1 MSEGR
6 QERPRRSHASAFAW
20 MAGLSVVTLLLGATR
35 EFLIARE
42 LRASGAA
49 DLFFRGLVA
58 VSAARVV
65 GLSLYRSR
73 WFPAPR
79 EVLGTVL
86 LRQER
91 WVSLAMAGAGIA
103 ALLAIVG
110 PRAWADP
117 TVWVFA
123 VSVTL
128 AVHGSAMRALA
139 ERAGR
144 ERRGFALEWG
154 IPLGTI
160 AGATLLPGGALGPAL
175 GLMVGLAVGVAGV
188 WPAAQCPGGHDT
200 KSMSSGTGMTTA
212 LLLDALVYAN
222 LGLLDAALSHLFDV
236 GGFARLNYAYLFV
249 NAAIMV
255 PSAAA
260 TVVALR
266 ASAGDPARVHAKLRR
281 WAVLGG
287 VAGASAVT
295 AVGLLFAWPP
305 AAATIDR
312 AIGWN
317 VSEQTGVLI
326 LWSAPFAGLRLANT
340 IGRQAQ
346 VAADPRALVPWD
358 LAGIAGRALILG
370 FGAATIGLAASP
382 IGLAFAELVQL
393 GAWWRG
399 PRSRAG
405 QRATA

>member
-1 MSEGR
+1 MSAAG
-6 QERPRRSHASAFAW
+6 QEPARPRRSHASAFAW

-73 WFPAPR
+73 WIPAPR
-79 EVLGTVL
+79 EVLGTAL

-91 WVSLAMAGAGIA
+91 WLTLAMAGAGIA

-110 PRAWADP
+110 PRAWTDP

-188 WPAAQCPGGHDT
+188 WPVVRCPGGHDT
-200 KSMSSGTGMTTA
+200 KDMVHGTRGRTAA
-212 LLLDALVYAN
+212 LLIDALVYAN
-222 LGLLDAALSHLFDV
+222 LGLLDAALSHLFPV

-266 ASAGDPARVHAKLRR
+266 ASAGDPVRAHAGLRR

-287 VAGASAVT
+287 LAGASAV
-295 AVGLLFAWPP
+295 AVVGLLFAWPP
-305 AAATIDR
+305 AATAVDR

-317 VSEQTGVLI
+317 VSEQTGLLI

-346 VAADPRALVPWD
+346 VAADPRALVAWD

-370 FGAATIGLAASP
+370 FGAATIGLIASP

-393 GAWWRG
+393 GAWWRA
-399 PRSRAG
+399 PRRGA
-405 QRATA
+405 A

>member
-1 MSEGR
+1 MRGGGAAPGA
-6 QERPRRSHASAFAW
+6 PRGHRSAFVW
-20 MAGLSVVTLLLGATR
+20 MAGLSLVTLLLGATR

-73 WFPAPR
+73 WLPAPR

-91 WVSLAMAGAGIA
+91 TVSLAMVAVGVAS
-103 ALLAIVG
+103 LLVIVG
-110 PRAWADP
+110 PTTWADP
-117 TVWVFA
+117 TVGVFA
-123 VSVTL
+123 VGVAL
-128 AVHGSAMRALA
+128 AVYGSAARALA

-144 ERRGFALEWG
+144 DRRGFALEWL

-175 GLMVGLAVGVAGV
+175 GLLLALVVGVAGV
-188 WPAAQCPGGHDT
+188 WPSVSCPGAHDT
-200 KSMSSGTGMTTA
+200 TNMSHGTRGRTSA

-222 LGLLDAALSHLFDV
+222 LGLLDAALSHLFGV
-236 GGFARLNYAYLFV
+236 GGFARLSYAYLFV

-266 ASAGDPARVHAKLRR
+266 ASAGDPARAHAGLRR
-281 WAVLGG
+281 WAVIGAVLG
-287 VAGASAVT
+287 AGAVA

-305 AAATIDR
+305 AAATVDR
-312 AIGWN
+312 VIGWN

-346 VAADPRALVPWD
+346 VAADPRALLPWD
-358 LAGIAGRALILG
+358 FGGIAGRALILG
-370 FGAATIGLAASP
+370 LGAGPLGLLASP
-382 IGLAFAELVQL
+382 IGLAFAEAVQL

-399 PRSRAG
+399 PRRASG
-405 QRATA
+405 

>member
-1 MSEGR
+1 MSSAGHEPV
-6 QERPRRSHASAFAW
+6 RPRRSHASAFAW

-73 WFPAPR
+73 WIPAPR
-79 EVLGTVL
+79 EVLGTEL

-110 PRAWADP
+110 PRAWIDP

-188 WPAAQCPGGHDT
+188 WPAARCPGGHDT
-200 KSMSSGTGMTTA
+200 KNMPLGTRGRTVA

-222 LGLLDAALSHLFDV
+222 LGLLDAALSHLFPV

-266 ASAGDPARVHAKLRR
+266 ASAGDPARAHAGLRR

-287 VAGASAVT
+287 LVGAGAVA

-305 AAATIDR
+305 AAATVDR

-370 FGAATIGLAASP
+370 FGAATIGLIASP

-393 GAWWRG
+393 GAWWRA
-399 PRSRAG
+399 PRRS
-405 QRATA
+405 TA

>member
-1 MSEGR
+1 MSEAR
-6 QERPRRSHASAFAW
+6 QQAPRGHASAFVW

-58 VSAARVV
+58 VSAARMV

-79 EVLGTVL
+79 EVFGTAL

-91 WVSLAMAGAGIA
+91 WVSLAMAAVGVA

-110 PRAWADP
+110 PGAWADP

-123 VSVTL
+123 LGVGL
-128 AVHGSAMRALA
+128 AVHGSALRALA

-160 AGATLLPGGALGPAL
+160 AGATLLPGGALGPSL
-175 GLMVGLAVGVAGV
+175 GLVAGLAVGVIGV
-188 WPAAQCPGGHDT
+188 WPAARCPGGHAT
-200 KSMSSGTGMTTA
+200 KDMPKETLRRTTA
-212 LLLDALVYAN
+212 LLVDALVYAN
-222 LGLLDAALSHLFDV
+222 LGLLDAALSHLFAV

-266 ASAGDPARVHAKLRR
+266 ASAGDPARAHAALRR

-287 VAGASAVT
+287 VAGAGAVA
-295 AVGLLFAWPP
+295 AVGLLFAWAP
-305 AAATIDR
+305 AAAVIDR
-312 AIGWN
+312 AIGWD
-317 VSEQTGVLI
+317 VAAQTGVLI

-340 IGRQAQ
+340 IGRQSQ
-346 VAADPRALVPWD
+346 VAADPRGLLAWD
-358 LAGIAGRALILG
+358 LGGIAGRALILG
-370 FGAATIGLAASP
+370 FGAGLVGLIASP
-382 IGLAFAELVQL
+382 IGLAFAEVVQL

-399 PRSRAG
+399 PRRKG
-405 QRATA
+405 E